1 MKKLLLALAVGLGVV
16 LSAGPS
22 LAWHRDHDFHV
33 GVVIGNPAGFGCSPF
48 YAPCYAY
55 PPYYGG
61 YYYPPAYYP
70 PPVVVSPPPPPVYIE
85 KEQASQYWYY
95 CADARKYYPYVKSC
109 PSGWMKVVP
118 QTAAPSNAPAQ

>member
-1 MKKLLLALAVGLGVV
+1 MTKKLLLALVVGLGIAF
-16 LSAGPS
+16 SASPS
-22 LAWHRDHDFHV
+22 FAWDRHR
-33 GVVIGNPAGFGCSPF
+33 GVHFGIVIGNPGF
-48 YAPCYAY
+48 AY
-55 PPYYGG
+55 PGYYYGYSPYPYGG

-85 KEQASQYWYY
+85 KEQSGQYWYY

-118 QTAAPSNAPAQ
+118 QTSTPSHAPAQ